1 MRRLVV
7 SRGVAFDFPL
17 GGGFAFAFAFGFA
30 RFVGSFLS
38 VLLSAL

>member
-17 GGGFAFAFAFGFA
+17 GGGFAFAFGFA